1 MKFYLVYVPLAV
13 IATILIIKYLN
24 KKDNNERY
32 KFILILSFLSLLSH
46 LIKPFFFPYNTY
58 NMPDI
63 LRKITFENICAVSA
77 LIYPLVLLT
86 KNKVLTDYITTI
98 GLIGGLAAFLYP
110 TEVILGLFDSMEVSY
125 EIQLFAFDSI
135 RFFFVHYLIFIIP
148 FILLY
153 YRMHQFDLKR
163 IFYFPITIMGILTL
177 IYLNELALE
186 KLGWLN
192 EVHAY
197 FGKNIFYDV
206 NIRNSS
212 FVFGLSDGF
221 KKIGIW
227 IDILVP
233 NAWKGTYYKP
243 VIWILIPVIVY
254 GPLMYYGFYKV
265 QNLRIKKSE
274 LISSENVATSR

>member
-1 MKFYLVYVPLAV
+1 MKFYLVYVPLAI
-13 IATILIIKYLN
+13 IATLLIIKYLN
-24 KKDNNERY
+24 KKDNEKKY
-32 KFILILSFLSLLSH
+32 KFILILSFLGLLSH

-58 NMPDI
+58 DMPDI

-77 LIYPLVLLT
+77 LIYPIVLLT

-125 EIQLFAFDSI
+125 EIGLFAFDSI
-135 RFFFVHYLIFIIP
+135 RFFFVHYIIFIVP
-148 FILLY
+148 FLLLY
-153 YRMHQFDLKR
+153 YRMHKFELER
-163 IFYFPITIMGILTL
+163 IFYFPIIIMGILTI
-177 IYLNELALE
+177 IYLNEIALE
-186 KLGWLN
+186 RLGWLN
-192 EVHAY
+192 EVHTY
-197 FGKNIFYDV
+197 FGRNIFYDV

-233 NAWKGTYYKP
+233 SVWKGSTYKP
-243 VIWILIPVIVY
+243 VIWILIPVIIY
-254 GPLMYYGFYKV
+254 GLIMYYTFYKI
-265 QNLRIKKSE
+265 QDIKLKKP
-274 LISSENVATSR
+274 LIIPSENVDTFN